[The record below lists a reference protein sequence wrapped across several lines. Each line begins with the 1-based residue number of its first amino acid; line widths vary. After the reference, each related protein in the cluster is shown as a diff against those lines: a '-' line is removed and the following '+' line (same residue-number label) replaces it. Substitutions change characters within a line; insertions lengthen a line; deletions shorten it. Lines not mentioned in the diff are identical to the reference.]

1 MTKLDS
7 VLKKQRY
14 HFADK
19 GPYNQTYGLS
29 NSHVQMQELDNN
41 SMLKNRCFWAVV
53 LENTIESPLE
63 NKEIKLI
70 NLKGNQPWI
79 FFGRTEPEAEAS
91 ILWPPDANSWL
102 IGKDPDAVKD

>member
-29 NSHVQMQELDNN
+29 SSHVQMQELDNN
-41 SMLKNRCFWAVV
+41 SVLKNRCFWTVV

-63 NKEIKLI
+63 NKEIKFI
-70 NLKGNQPWI
+70 NLRGNQSWI
-79 FFGRTEPEAEAS
+79 FFGRTDAEAEAS